1 MLQVRVVQGRR
12 VAVMRFATVAFA
24 QSDLTIWYVAIVLPI
39 LILATIVTIWGNQ
52 ITGKAGEHW
61 ASEELRKLPQSEY
74 RLLND
79 LVLKDSTGLH
89 QIDHVVVSVYGIYV
103 VETKNYTGTIYGD
116 SKYSE
121 WFMYLGKNKRKIH
134 SPLRQNYG
142 HIQCLKELL
151 GLEDSVFISIVCFAN
166 RTKFKVKTHS
176 DREFVVHTNDL
187 RSTVLDHPQ
196 CMGPDMNA
204 VADRLESLNIID
216 KAVRHEHIRD
226 LQNTYSG
233 KL

>member
-1 MLQVRVVQGRR
+1 MFLSFYSDVRERGGMLQVRVVQGRR

-89 QIDHVVVSVYGIYV
+89 QIDHVVVLVYGIYV
-103 VETKNYTGTIYGD
+103 VETKNYTGTICGD
-116 SKYSE
+116 FKYSE
-121 WFMYLGKNKRKIH
+121 WFMYLGKNKRKNPFAFAAELRAH
-134 SPLRQNYG
+134 SMFEGIIGIGRFGFHFDCMLCESYQV
-142 HIQCLKELL
+142 QS
-151 GLEDSVFISIVCFAN
+151 EDS
-166 RTKFKVKTHS
+166 
-176 DREFVVHTNDL
+176 L
-187 RSTVLDHPQ
+187 RS
-196 CMGPDMNA
+196 
-204 VADRLESLNIID
+204 R
-216 KAVRHEHIRD
+216 VRGAYE
-226 LQNTYSG
+226 
-233 KL
+233 

>member
-1 MLQVRVVQGRR
+1 M
-12 VAVMRFATVAFA
+12 
-24 QSDLTIWYVAIVLPI
+24 DLTIWYVAIVLPI

-103 VETKNYTGTIYGD
+103 VEAKNYTGTIYGD

-121 WFMYLGKNKRKIH
+121 WFMYLGKNKRKNPFAFAAELRAH
-134 SPLRQNYG
+134 SMFEGIIGIGRFG
-142 HIQCLKELL
+142 FH
-151 GLEDSVFISIVCFAN
+151 FIVCFAN

>member
-1 MLQVRVVQGRR
+1 M
-12 VAVMRFATVAFA
+12 
-24 QSDLTIWYVAIVLPI
+24 
-39 LILATIVTIWGNQ
+39 
-52 ITGKAGEHW
+52 
-61 ASEELRKLPQSEY
+61 
-74 RLLND
+74 
-79 LVLKDSTGLH
+79 
-89 QIDHVVVSVYGIYV
+89 
-103 VETKNYTGTIYGD
+103 
-116 SKYSE
+116 
-121 WFMYLGKNKRKIH
+121 
-134 SPLRQNYG
+134 RQNYG

-166 RTKFKVKTHS
+166 RTKFKVKTHF

-187 RSTVLDHPQ
+187 KSAVLDHPQ
-196 CMGPDMNA
+196 CMGLDMNA

>member
-1 MLQVRVVQGRR
+1 MLQMRVVQGRR

-121 WFMYLGKNKRKIH
+121 WFMYLGKNKK
-134 SPLRQNYG
+134 
-142 HIQCLKELL
+142 
-151 GLEDSVFISIVCFAN
+151 SI
-166 RTKFKVKTHS
+166 
-176 DREFVVHTNDL
+176 
-187 RSTVLDHPQ
+187 
-196 CMGPDMNA
+196 
-204 VADRLESLNIID
+204 RLCGRITGTFN
-216 KAVRHEHIRD
+216 V
-226 LQNTYSG
+226 
-233 KL
+233 

>member
-1 MLQVRVVQGRR
+1 MH
-12 VAVMRFATVAFA
+12 FATVAFA

-121 WFMYLGKNKRKIH
+121 WFMYLGKNKRK
-134 SPLRQNYG
+134 
-142 HIQCLKELL
+142 K
-151 GLEDSVFISIVCFAN
+151 SI
-166 RTKFKVKTHS
+166 
-176 DREFVVHTNDL
+176 
-187 RSTVLDHPQ
+187 
-196 CMGPDMNA
+196 
-204 VADRLESLNIID
+204 RLCGRIAGTFN
-216 KAVRHEHIRD
+216 V
-226 LQNTYSG
+226 
-233 KL
+233 

>member
-1 MLQVRVVQGRR
+1 MFLSFYSDVRERGGMLQVRVVQGRR

-52 ITGKAGEHW
+52 ITGKVGEHW

-74 RLLND
+74 RLLDD

-103 VETKNYTGTIYGD
+103 VETKNYTGTICGD
-116 SKYSE
+116 FKYSE
-121 WFMYLGKNKRKIH
+121 WFMYLGKSKRKIH
-134 SPLRQNYG
+134 PLLRQNYG

-166 RTKFKVKTHS
+166 RTKFKVKLIPIAS
-176 DREFVVHTNDL
+176 
-187 RSTVLDHPQ
+187 SW
-196 CMGPDMNA
+196 C
-204 VADRLESLNIID
+204 
-216 KAVRHEHIRD
+216 IRMI
-226 LQNTYSG
+226 
-233 KL
+233 

>member
-1 MLQVRVVQGRR
+1 MFLSFYSDVRERGGMLQVRVVQGRR

-24 QSDLTIWYVAIVLPI
+24 QSNLTIWYVAIVLPI

-52 ITGKAGEHW
+52 ITGRAGKHW
-61 ASEELRKLPQSEY
+61 ASEELRKLLQSEY
-74 RLLND
+74 RLLDD
-79 LVLKDSTGLH
+79 LVPKDSTRLH

-121 WFMYLGKNKRKIH
+121 WFMYLGKNKNH

-151 GLEDSVFISIVCFAN
+151 GLEDSVFIPIVSSWC
-166 RTKFKVKTHS
+166 
-176 DREFVVHTNDL
+176 
-187 RSTVLDHPQ
+187 
-196 CMGPDMNA
+196 
-204 VADRLESLNIID
+204 
-216 KAVRHEHIRD
+216 IRMI
-226 LQNTYSG
+226 
-233 KL
+233 

>member
-1 MLQVRVVQGRR
+1 M
-12 VAVMRFATVAFA
+12 
-24 QSDLTIWYVAIVLPI
+24 TIWYVAIVLPI

-52 ITGKAGEHW
+52 ITGRAGKHW
-61 ASEELRKLPQSEY
+61 ASEELRKLLQSEY
-74 RLLND
+74 RLLDD
-79 LVLKDSTGLH
+79 LVPKDSTRLH

-121 WFMYLGKNKRKIH
+121 LFMYLGKNKKPFTFAAELRAH
-134 SPLRQNYG
+134 SM
-142 HIQCLKELL
+142 
-151 GLEDSVFISIVCFAN
+151 LEGIIGIGRFGF
-166 RTKFKVKTHS
+166 HY

-196 CMGPDMNA
+196 CMGPDVNA
-204 VADRLESLNIID
+204 VADRLESLNITD
-216 KAVRHEHIRD
+216 KAVRREHIRD
-226 LQNTYSG
+226 LQNTHFG